1 MICLLVRAFVK
12 DYENV
17 KDPEVRQRYGMFS
30 GAVGIFCNVLL
41 FAAKFV
47 AGTITGSVSIAAD
60 AFNNLSDAGS
70 SIVTMLGFKIAGKPA
85 DPEHPYGHGRVEYI
99 AGLVVAAAIVVMG
112 FELLKSSFEKILNP
126 EHMEFSI
133 LSVAILFA
141 SIVVKMWMAYFYRKL
156 GKRISSSAMEA
167 TATDS
172 LSDCIS
178 TSVVLISLVISMA
191 AGVNIDGYAGAVVA
205 VFVLIA
211 GVGAGRDVLQP
222 LLGQPP
228 KKEFVDEIER
238 LVMEDEHI
246 IGIHDMIVHDYG
258 PGRVF
263 ATLHAEVPHT
273 MDFMEAH
280 DCVDLAEQRVMKELG
295 CGISIHM
302 DPIVN
307 DDENVAALK
316 KMTQDIIKEID
327 SSIKMHDFRT
337 TQGPIITNLIFDVVV
352 PFGFRMTDEELI
364 TKIKNEITARN
375 KKCRAVISV
384 DKDYIGADS

>member
-1 MICLLVRAFVK
+1 MIGILVKIFIK
-12 DYENV
+12 DYEDV
-17 KDPEVRQRYGMFS
+17 KNPKVRQKYGMFS
-30 GAVGIFCNVLL
+30 GAVGIFCNILL
-41 FAAKFV
+41 FIAKFV

-70 SIVTMLGFKIAGKPA
+70 SVVTILGFKIAGKPA

-99 AGLVVAAAIVVMG
+99 AGLVVAAAIVIMG
-112 FELLKSSFEKILNP
+112 FELLKSSFEKILHP
-126 EHMEFSI
+126 ELMEFSLVSVVI
-133 LSVAILFA
+133 LIA
-141 SIVVKMWMAYFYRKL
+141 SILVKMWMAYFYRKL
-156 GKRISSSAMEA
+156 GKRIASSAMAA
-167 TATDS
+167 TSTDS

-178 TSVVLISLVISMA
+178 TSVVLLSLLISMTT
-191 AGVNIDGYAGAVVA
+191 GVNIDGYAGAVVA

-211 GVGAGRDVLQP
+211 GVGAAKDMLQP

-238 LVMEDEHI
+238 LVMEDKHI

-263 ATLHAEVPHT
+263 ASLHAEVPHT

-295 CGISIHM
+295 CGISIHI
-302 DPIVN
+302 DPVVN

-316 KMTQDIIKEID
+316 EMTLNIIKEID
-327 SSIKMHDFRT
+327 PSIKMHDFRT
-337 TQGPIITNLIFDVVV
+337 TQGPIITNLIFDIVV
-352 PFGFRMTDEELI
+352 PFGFRIADDELTALI
-364 TKIKNEITARN
+364 KEKITAQN
-375 KKCRAVISV
+375 GKCRAVINV
-384 DKDYIGADS
+384 DKDFVGVDG